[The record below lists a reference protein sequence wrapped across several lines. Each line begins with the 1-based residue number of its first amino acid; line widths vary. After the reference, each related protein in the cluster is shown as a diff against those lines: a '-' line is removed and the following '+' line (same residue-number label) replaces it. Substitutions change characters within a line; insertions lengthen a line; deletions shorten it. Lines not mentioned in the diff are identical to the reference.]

1 MTVKARYEDNVL
13 KPLEK
18 LDLDD
23 GEMVEIEI
31 IKSNADR
38 LIGLLKDIDVD
49 SVDLQHAARDI
60 WVRQIGICE
69 GPQDLAEN
77 HDSYAY

>member
-1 MTVKARYEDNVL
+1 MLLAVVPPSKKSTSGEQI
-13 KPLEK
+13 
-18 LDLDD
+18 D
-23 GEMVEIEI
+23 GAKHIQI

-49 SVDLQHAARDI
+49 SVDIQHAAKDI
-60 WVRQIGICE
+60 WARQIGICE